1 MGWDVAIYAALA
13 GAGTK
18 MQMDAQNSAAKRQ
31 QQAIDAA
38 LRQQDEYSRQAEQT
52 AMKNADEYRP
62 EARMERFEEARQK
75 AGDSLAGQLVKAR
88 EQAPVNVAGGGGRL
102 SQTFDA
108 ARATAQADQFQRSV
122 DLARMMGKM
131 RGASDML
138 MEEGFRNA
146 DYASQ
151 LSQIGRNAQGA
162 YQAAQPGIAAAGQVN
177 SGKMLGG
184 GLISG
189 VGMAGLSSSLGK
201 EMAGLF
207 GKKPV
212 VTIGGG

>member
-1 MGWDVAIYAALA
+1 MGWEMAISAALA
-13 GAGTK
+13 GVGTK

-31 QQAIDAA
+31 QQAMDAA

-52 AMKNADEYRP
+52 ALKNADEYRP
-62 EARMERFEEARQK
+62 EARMERFEEARQE

-151 LSQIGRNAQGA
+151 LSQIGRNAQGT

>member
-1 MGWDVAIYAALA
+1 
-13 GAGTK
+13 

-31 QQAIDAA
+31 QQAMDAA

-62 EARMERFEEARQK
+62 EARMERFEEARQE

-131 RGASDML
+131 RGANDMVTK
-138 MEEGFRNA
+138 EGFINA

-151 LSQIGRNAQGA
+151 LRQIGRNAQGT

-177 SGKMLGG
+177 SGKMIGG

-201 EMAGLF
+201 GMADMFKTKG
-207 GKKPV
+207 P
-212 VTIGGG
+212 